1 MKKSID
7 LLKTKLKEKLNGLVK
22 NFYIGDPFIFP
33 KSTLPAIIINPNS
46 TETNILDNQR
56 DEHTHF
62 INVSLVIDAQTY
74 FNATPDT
81 MVGTEFL
88 METMEGEDSDGNIS
102 SNTILGVLRE
112 NLNLGSNRKISNIS
126 SIDYT
131 VRQRTD
137 SLITLEV
144 AANLEIVYFIN
155 RN

>member
-1 MKKSID
+1 MQ
-7 LLKTKLKEKLNGLVK
+7 NQ
-22 NFYIGDPFIFP
+22 PP
-33 KSTLPAIIINPNS
+33 
-46 TETNILDNQR
+46 ETNILNNQR

-88 METMEGEDSDGNIS
+88 METMEGEDSNGNIS

-112 NLNLGSNRKISNIS
+112 NLNLDSNRKISNIS